1 MAKVHLRRRQLER
14 LRWLLLQLGVDGG
27 YSIVPGGRGC
37 TVLASSRLALAPR
50 RVELAAL
57 KATRDPRPDDLVFA
71 TTRGNRQTA
80 TNVRQRVLGR
90 SIARANEQL
99 GKGGWPPLPDGLTLH
114 SLRRTYASLLF
125 AIGRTAP
132 EVMAQLGHADARLTL
147 RIYAQA
153 MSQEPGER
161 ERLQAVVDGGS
172 LGTKRHWSQ
181 SADADVPLCDDLRVS
196 ESAEFAATSPW
207 SQTGSNRRPPACK
220 AGALPAEL
228 SPQTMRRSGGP
239 GRI

>member
-1 MAKVHLRRRQLER
+1 
-14 LRWLLLQLGVDGG
+14 
-27 YSIVPGGRGC
+27 
-37 TVLASSRLALAPR
+37 
-50 RVELAAL
+50 
-57 KATRDPRPDDLVFA
+57 
-71 TTRGNRQTA
+71 
-80 TNVRQRVLGR
+80 
-90 SIARANEQL
+90 
-99 GKGGWPPLPDGLTLH
+99 LPDGLTLH

-181 SADADVPLCDDLRVS
+181 SADADVPLGDDLLAS
-196 ESAEFAATSPW
+196 ESAEFAATSSMEPDGIEP
-207 SQTGSNRRPPACK
+207 STSCLQSRRSEVFLVVFSPCYGVL
-220 AGALPAEL
+220 GALGAPKTSRVGNTLGNTAVRL
-228 SPQTMRRSGGP
+228 MT
-239 GRI
+239 